1 MQQHPDQLKL
11 EEEPYLKGT
20 VNTVIYH
27 NDTNLYTVLKVK
39 VTETSEAIEDK
50 AVSVTGY
57 FPALQEEE
65 TYTFYG
71 KIVTHPKFGLQFQAE
86 HFKKEIPTT
95 KEGIIQYL
103 SSDLFEGIGKKTAE
117 EIVKKLGDS
126 AINKILADASVLY
139 DVPRL
144 SKKKAD
150 TLAGALQLHQGLEQI
165 MISLN
170 QFGFGPAAVY
180 EDLSSL

>member
-11 EEEPYLKGT
+11 EEEAYLKGT

-71 KIVTHPKFGLQFQAE
+71 KIVTHPKFGPNFRRSISKRRFQRLRKAS
-86 HFKKEIPTT
+86 FNIYRVIYSRGSAKK
-95 KEGIIQYL
+95 QL
-103 SSDLFEGIGKKTAE
+103 
-117 EIVKKLGDS
+117 KKL
-126 AINKILADASVLY
+126 
-139 DVPRL
+139 
-144 SKKKAD
+144 
-150 TLAGALQLHQGLEQI
+150 
-165 MISLN
+165 
-170 QFGFGPAAVY
+170 
-180 EDLSSL
+180 

>member
-57 FPALQEEE
+57 FLR
-65 TYTFYG
+65 
-71 KIVTHPKFGLQFQAE
+71 
-86 HFKKEIPTT
+86 FKKKRPTRFT
-95 KEGIIQYL
+95 ER
-103 SSDLFEGIGKKTAE
+103 S
-117 EIVKKLGDS
+117 
-126 AINKILADASVLY
+126 
-139 DVPRL
+139 
-144 SKKKAD
+144 
-150 TLAGALQLHQGLEQI
+150 
-165 MISLN
+165 
-170 QFGFGPAAVY
+170 
-180 EDLSSL
+180 

>member
-86 HFKKEIPTT
+86 HFKRRSRRLRKASFNIYRVICSRE
-95 KEGIIQYL
+95 
-103 SSDLFEGIGKKTAE
+103 SAKKQL
-117 EIVKKLGDS
+117 KKL
-126 AINKILADASVLY
+126 
-139 DVPRL
+139 
-144 SKKKAD
+144 
-150 TLAGALQLHQGLEQI
+150 
-165 MISLN
+165 
-170 QFGFGPAAVY
+170 
-180 EDLSSL
+180 

>member
-144 SKKKAD
+144 SKESRH
-150 TLAGALQLHQGLEQI
+150 AGRCIAAASGTGANHDFLE
-165 MISLN
+165 SVW
-170 QFGFGPAAVY
+170 FWPAAVY
-180 EDLSSL
+180 ENLSSL

>member
-86 HFKKEIPTT
+86 HFKRRFQRLRKASFNIYRVIYSR
-95 KEGIIQYL
+95 G
-103 SSDLFEGIGKKTAE
+103 SAKKQL
-117 EIVKKLGDS
+117 KKL
-126 AINKILADASVLY
+126 
-139 DVPRL
+139 
-144 SKKKAD
+144 
-150 TLAGALQLHQGLEQI
+150 
-165 MISLN
+165 
-170 QFGFGPAAVY
+170 
-180 EDLSSL
+180 